1 MGDSRGS
8 GQMQRHRRQS
18 QDINA
23 NKHAASLP
31 LCSLCSTVPL
41 KSIKGWTFPFLTVY
55 TLDIPIGRG
64 LIDRSDTMFAYQIP
78 YMGAHAGE
86 GQGISSPLG
95 VESLWGRAG
104 GYIRGLTLYPGY

>member
-78 YMGAHAGE
+78 YMGIHNRGYHPLWAWNPSGGGLGA
-86 GQGISSPLG
+86 ISG
-95 VESLWGRAG
+95 V
-104 GYIRGLTLYPGY
+104 